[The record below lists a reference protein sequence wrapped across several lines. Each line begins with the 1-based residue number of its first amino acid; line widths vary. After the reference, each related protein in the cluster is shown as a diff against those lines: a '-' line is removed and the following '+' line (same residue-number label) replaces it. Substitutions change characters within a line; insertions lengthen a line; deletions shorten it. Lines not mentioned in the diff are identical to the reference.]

1 MLGWMRRR
9 VGGKGRSAVGALLNG
24 TDEMWHPTAL
34 RAREDLDVQH
44 EVVTPA
50 PSPGD
55 RLLEGLPVVLPA
67 PTVPADSP
75 VTPAL

>member
-1 MLGWMRRR
+1 MLSWMRRR
-9 VGGKGRSAVGALLNG
+9 AGGKGRGALGALLKG

-44 EVVTPA
+44 EFVTPA

-55 RLLEGLPVVLPA
+55 RLLGASSVALPV
-67 PTVPADSP
+67 PTVPADLS
-75 VTPAL
+75 

>member
-9 VGGKGRSAVGALLNG
+9 AGRKGRGALGALLNG

-34 RAREDLDVQH
+34 RAREDLDSQH
-44 EVVTPA
+44 QFVTPA

-55 RLLEGLPVVLPA
+55 RLLDGSSVVLPA
-67 PTVPADSP
+67 RPVPADP
-75 VTPAL
+75 PGTPLI